1 MKLENLFP
9 KFEELRNSVAEVAD
23 TYRVEPVSKNNG
35 HKIGCTENGFPVF
48 FIECSDAPN
57 VANIHLRIIDVL
69 FNQKCNLSVNNKL
82 IADKKYCMVIMK
94 DSEDDLIKYF
104 LDVITLILEQLP
116 KQPTTKQLAVE
127 LAKITQLFTN
137 KPTVSEDAIQGL
149 WAEMLVIEQSNNP
162 DYLIKSWHVNPTDK
176 YDFNDGSD
184 KIEVKSTTK
193 QIRSHLFAIEQLN
206 PNTGSQLII
215 GSIQMVKTGV
225 GCSLFDLEEKIINK
239 IKDRDS
245 AIRLKEVIVSTIGT
259 HLSEISSIY
268 YDYMQSV
275 DSLKFYDYKDVPS
288 ISLDCIPQ
296 GVSNVHFSVDFS
308 NVVDVERDS
317 MKGLLHGSL

>member
-1 MKLENLFP
+1 MILAKLFL
-9 KFEELRNSVAEVAD
+9 KFDELRNSVAGIAD

-57 VANIHLRIIDVL
+57 VANIHFRIIDVF

-104 LDVITLILEQLP
+104 LDVISLILEQLP
-116 KQPTTKQLAVE
+116 RQPTTKQLAIE

-137 KPTVSEDAIQGL
+137 MPAISAEIIQGL
-149 WAEMLVIEQSNNP
+149 WAEMLVIEQSNDP
-162 DYLIKSWHVNPTDK
+162 DYLIKSWHVSPMDK
-176 YDFNDGSD
+176 YDFNDGAD
-184 KIEVKSTTK
+184 KIEVKSTVK
-193 QIRSHLFAIEQLN
+193 QIRSHLFAIEQLS
-206 PNTGSQLII
+206 PNAGSQLII
-215 GSIQMVKTGV
+215 VSIQMTKTGA
-225 GCSLFDLEEKIINK
+225 GCSLFDLEEKILNK
-239 IKDRDS
+239 IKDRES
-245 AIRLKEVIVSTIGT
+245 AIRLKEMIVSTIGI
-259 HLSEISSIY
+259 HLSEISSIC
-268 YDYMQSV
+268 YDYMQAV
-275 DSLKFYDYKDVPS
+275 DSLKYFDYKDVPT

-308 NVVDVERDS
+308 NIVDADRNAMKS
-317 MKGLLHGSL
+317 MLHGSL